1 MGSDILIQTILIVAI
16 ILIGL
21 FLTRLSGRD
30 SHLALRR
37 LFLASF
43 VLVAILSVLFP
54 EWLSRVANFLGVG
67 RGTDLLLYGLV
78 LAFLV
83 YVSTAYRRNVQLD
96 RKVTQLARELTL
108 AEAHTEDL
116 LEAEGAGA
124 EPNSAGD
131 QP

>member
-1 MGSDILIQTILIVAI
+1 MGSDVLIQTILIVAI

-21 FLTRLSGRD
+21 FLTRPSGRD

-43 VLVAILSVLFP
+43 VVVAILSILFP
-54 EWLSRVANFLGVG
+54 EWLSRMANFLGVG

-96 RKVTQLARELTL
+96 RKLTEIAREIALTK
-108 AEAHTEDL
+108 ASAEDL
-116 LEAEGAGA
+116 ADDERNA
-124 EPNSAGD
+124 P
-131 QP
+131 